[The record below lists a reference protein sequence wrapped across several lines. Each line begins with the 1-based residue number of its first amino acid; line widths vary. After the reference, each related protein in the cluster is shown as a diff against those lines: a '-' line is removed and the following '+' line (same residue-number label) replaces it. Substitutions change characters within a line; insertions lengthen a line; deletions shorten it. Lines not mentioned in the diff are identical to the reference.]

1 MLHGRLAEA
10 ELAERYRSERLSFH
24 EFLTS
29 AEYGGPYMAASP
41 ASPAIQ
47 AIALASEG
55 LAIPRKLISDV
66 ELQALFRCARS
77 DLVGINPKVVEV
89 GAGRRGG
96 KTANLLA
103 PKCVHAAWTTPVPT
117 LKPGEIARSVI
128 ISPDTDQSGACFNY
142 CSGIVE
148 SSPVLSRAIVKV
160 TTEEIVLRRPD
171 GKMVEIVV
179 GAASRGGKA
188 ARSRSVVFAGLDEAA
203 FFYPEGSH
211 VANDKDIYDAVLGTI
226 KFLEFAQVWIVS
238 TPWIEGVGV
247 MEEIIEEHWGNP
259 GFALVAAR
267 VSSYTLRGIKDDGSL
282 RGGMEEDAYNREIL
296 AKPLP
301 AGSASFFDVARII
314 EAESRH
320 VDGAAS
326 RQERGAGADL
336 GFLKDSSALA
346 ISSRF
351 DGGMFSVDRIDTY
364 TPALGEPLKP
374 SVVCAAFADVL
385 EGEHLHEVVADQH
398 ERATA
403 LENFGAR
410 NISVISAPSERGAK
424 EACYRAVRT
433 LFNEAR
439 ISLAALPE
447 ATRSALRDSLRSIVA
462 KPRPGGGH
470 EIVAPRSSLKDPTKI
485 GRAKGHAD
493 DVSAMV
499 LSLVRCG
506 ADNPA
511 LWVEAPPPQAQ
522 FSEAYPGDDANRG
535 DWRSDSGGRW
545 DWR

>member
-1 MLHGRLAEA
+1 MLHARLAEA
-10 ELAERYRSERLSFH
+10 ELAARYQAERLSFH

-29 AEYGGPYMAASP
+29 PEYAGPYMAGSP

-55 LAIPRKLISDV
+55 LDIPRKLISDAEV
-66 ELQALFRCARS
+66 QALFRCARS
-77 DLVGINPKVVEV
+77 DLVGINPKVIEV

-103 PKCVHAAWTTPVPT
+103 PKCVHAAWTTPVPN

-142 CSGIVE
+142 CQGIVE
-148 SSPVLSRAIVKV
+148 SSPVLSRAIVKT

-282 RGGMEEDAYNREIL
+282 RGGMEEDAYRREIL
-296 AKPLP
+296 AQPLP
-301 AGSASFFDVARII
+301 AGSASFFDVARVI
-314 EAESRH
+314 EAQSRH
-320 VDGAAS
+320 IPGSAS

-346 ISSRF
+346 ISSRH

-364 TPALGEPLKP
+364 SPTLGEPLKP
-374 SVVCAAFADVL
+374 SVVCNEFADVL
-385 EGEHLHEVVADQH
+385 TAEHLHEVVSDQH
-398 ERATA
+398 EKATA
-403 LENFGAR
+403 LEHFGAR
-410 NISVISAPSERGAK
+410 NITVISAPSERGAK
-424 EACYRAVRT
+424 EASYRAVRT
-433 LFNEAR
+433 LFNEGR
-439 ISLAALPE
+439 LSLSGLPE
-447 ATRSALRDSLRSIVA
+447 TTRSALRESLRSIVA
-462 KPRPGGGH
+462 KPRPGGGY
-470 EIVAPRSSLKDPTKI
+470 EIIAPRSNLKDPTKI
-485 GRAKGHAD
+485 GRARGHAD

-511 LWVEAPPPQAQ
+511 LWVEAPPQPAQ
-522 FSEAYPGDDANRG
+522 FADAASWDEAGRA
-535 DWRSDSGGRW
+535 DWRTDGGGRW